1 MRIGERSAFAKL
13 RGMEIQKKAG
23 RGLCFIAAFAVAAL
37 FCLPFV
43 YMLLCSFQP
52 ESADIFRWPPKVIP
66 ERFRFRNYADAFKIM
81 NFPRAFGNTILL
93 VVCVMT
99 LNISGSVLVAYGFA
113 RFEAKLKNK
122 LFGLLLSTMMLPWV
136 ITMIP
141 SFAIYRYIGWI
152 GTRLPL
158 IIPAVGGS
166 AFNIFMVRQFMMGI
180 PRDLDEA
187 ATIDG
192 CGSFGVLWRILL
204 PNMAP
209 VLATLVVF
217 GFTNVWSDYV
227 GPSIYLIDSEL
238 QTLSLSLYNFQDS
251 SGVMEWNKV
260 MAGCVMFSL
269 PMVLV
274 LFLAQNAFVRGIVAS
289 GLKE

>member
-1 MRIGERSAFAKL
+1 MQGNSRFLDRL
-13 RGMEIQKKAG
+13 RGKHVREQAG
-23 RGLCFIAAFAVAAL
+23 RAICFLIALIVAVV

-52 ESADIFRWPPKVIP
+52 ASADIFQWPPRLIP
-66 ERFRFRNYADAFKIM
+66 ETFRFQNYADAFETM
-81 NFPRAFGNTILL
+81 HFLRAFGNTVLL
-93 VVCVMT
+93 VVSVMT
-99 LNISGSVLVAYGFA
+99 LNIVGSVLVAYGFA
-113 RFEAKLKNK
+113 RFEARLKSK

-158 IIPAVGGS
+158 IVPAIGGS
-166 AFNIFMVRQFMMGI
+166 AFNIFMLRQFMLGI

-192 CGSFGVLWRILL
+192 CSSFGVLWRILL
-204 PNMAP
+204 PNMLP
-209 VLATLVVF
+209 VLATLVAF
-217 GFTNVWSDYV
+217 QFTSVWSDYV
-227 GPSIYLIDSEL
+227 GPSIYLLDSDL
-238 QTLSLSLYNFQDS
+238 HTLSLSLYNFQDS

-274 LFLAQNAFVRGIVAS
+274 LFLAQNAFVRGIVSS
-289 GLKE
+289 GLKD

>member
-1 MRIGERSAFAKL
+1 MQACNRVYDRL
-13 RGMEIQKKAG
+13 RGMRVRQSVG
-23 RGLCFIAAFAVAAL
+23 RVICFVVALIIAVL

-52 ESADIFRWPPKVIP
+52 TSADIFRWPPKLIP
-66 ERFRFRNYADAFKIM
+66 EVFRFSNYVEAFRTM
-81 NFPRAFGNTILL
+81 NFPRAFGNTLLL
-93 VVCVMT
+93 VVSVMT
-99 LNISGSVLVAYGFA
+99 LNLVGSILVAYGFA
-113 RFEAKLKNK
+113 RFEARLKRK

-158 IIPAVGGS
+158 IVPAIGGS
-166 AFNIFMVRQFMMGI
+166 AFNIFMLRQFMLGI
-180 PRDLDEA
+180 PKGLDEA

-192 CGSFGVLWRILL
+192 CGSFGILWRILL
-204 PNMAP
+204 PNMLP

-217 GFTNVWSDYV
+217 QFTSVWSDYV
-227 GPSIYLIDSEL
+227 GPSIYLLDSDL
-238 QTLSLSLYNFQDS
+238 HTLSLSLYNFQDS

-274 LFLAQNAFVRGIVAS
+274 LFLAQNAFVRGIVSS

>member
-1 MRIGERSAFAKL
+1 MRGNNRFLDRL
-13 RGMEIQKKAG
+13 RGKHAREQAG
-23 RGLCFIAAFAVAAL
+23 RAICFIVALIVAVV

-52 ESADIFRWPPKVIP
+52 ASADIFQWPPRLIP
-66 ERFRFRNYADAFKIM
+66 EIFRFQNYADAFETM
-81 NFPRAFGNTILL
+81 HFLRAFGNTVLL
-93 VVCVMT
+93 VVSVMT
-99 LNISGSVLVAYGFA
+99 LNIVGSVLVAYGFA
-113 RFEAKLKNK
+113 RFEARLKSK

-158 IIPAVGGS
+158 IVPAIGGS
-166 AFNIFMVRQFMMGI
+166 AFNIFMLRQFMLGI

-192 CGSFGVLWRILL
+192 CSSFGVLWRILL
-204 PNMAP
+204 PNMLP

-217 GFTNVWSDYV
+217 QFTSVWSDYV
-227 GPSIYLIDSEL
+227 GPSIYLLDSDL
-238 QTLSLSLYNFQDS
+238 HTLSLSLYNFQDS

-274 LFLAQNAFVRGIVAS
+274 LFLAQNAFVRGIVSS
-289 GLKE
+289 GLKD

>member
-1 MRIGERSAFAKL
+1 MQGNSRFLDRL
-13 RGMEIQKKAG
+13 RGKHVRKQAG
-23 RGLCFIAAFAVAAL
+23 RAICFLIALIVAVV

-52 ESADIFRWPPKVIP
+52 ASADIFQWPPRLIP
-66 ERFRFRNYADAFKIM
+66 ETFRFQNYADAFETM
-81 NFPRAFGNTILL
+81 HFLRAFGNTVLL
-93 VVCVMT
+93 VVSVMT
-99 LNISGSVLVAYGFA
+99 LNIVGSVLVAYGFA
-113 RFEAKLKNK
+113 RFEARLKSK

-158 IIPAVGGS
+158 IVPAIGGS
-166 AFNIFMVRQFMMGI
+166 AFNIFMLRQFMLGI

-192 CGSFGVLWRILL
+192 CSSFGVLWRILL
-204 PNMAP
+204 PNMLP

-217 GFTNVWSDYV
+217 QFTSVWSDYV
-227 GPSIYLIDSEL
+227 GPSIYLTDKSLFTLALSIGQFSGSTTSTEKQL
-238 QTLSLSLYNFQDS
+238 Q
-251 SGVMEWNKV
+251 
-260 MAGCVMFSL
+260 MAGCTLYTL
-269 PMVLV
+269 PLLV
-274 LFLAQNAFVRGIVAS
+274 LLFSAQKVFMKGIVTTS
-289 GLKE
+289 VKE

>member
-1 MRIGERSAFAKL
+1 MQACNRVYDRL
-13 RGMEIQKKAG
+13 RGMRVRQSVG
-23 RGLCFIAAFAVAAL
+23 RAVCFVVALIIAVL

-52 ESADIFRWPPKVIP
+52 TSADIFQWPPKLIP
-66 ERFRFRNYADAFKIM
+66 EVFRFSNYVEAFRTM
-81 NFPRAFGNTILL
+81 NFPWAFGNTLLL
-93 VVCVMT
+93 VVSVMT
-99 LNISGSVLVAYGFA
+99 LNLVGSILVAYGFA
-113 RFEAKLKNK
+113 RFEARLKRK

-158 IIPAVGGS
+158 IVPAIGGS
-166 AFNIFMVRQFMMGI
+166 AFNIFMLRQFMLGI
-180 PRDLDEA
+180 PKGLDEA

-192 CGSFGVLWRILL
+192 CGSFGILWRILL
-204 PNMAP
+204 PNMLP

-217 GFTNVWSDYV
+217 QFTSVWSDYV
-227 GPSIYLIDSEL
+227 GPSIYLLDSDL
-238 QTLSLSLYNFQDS
+238 HTLSLSLYNFQDS

-274 LFLAQNAFVRGIVAS
+274 LFLAQNAFVRGIVSS

>member
-1 MRIGERSAFAKL
+1 MQGNNRVLERL
-13 RGMEIQKKAG
+13 RGKQMREQAG
-23 RGLCFIAAFAVAAL
+23 RAVCFVIAFVIAVV

-43 YMLLCSFQP
+43 YMVLCSFQP
-52 ESADIFRWPPKVIP
+52 TSADIFQWPPKLIP
-66 ERFRFRNYADAFKIM
+66 EYFRFANYTEAFETM
-81 NFPRAFGNTILL
+81 HFLRALGNTLLL
-93 VVCVMT
+93 VVSVMT
-99 LNISGSVLVAYGFA
+99 LNIVGSVLVAYGFA
-113 RFEAKLKNK
+113 RFEARLKSK

-158 IIPAVGGS
+158 IVPAIGGS
-166 AFNIFMVRQFMMGI
+166 AFNIFMLRQFMLGI
-180 PRDLDEA
+180 PKDLDEA

-192 CGSFGVLWRILL
+192 CSSFGILWRILL
-204 PNMAP
+204 PNMLP

-217 GFTNVWSDYV
+217 QFTSVWSDYV
-227 GPSIYLIDSEL
+227 GPSIYLLDSDL
-238 QTLSLSLYNFQDS
+238 HTLSLSLYNFQDS

-274 LFLAQNAFVRGIVAS
+274 LFLAQNAFVRGIVSS
-289 GLKE
+289 GLKD

>member
-1 MRIGERSAFAKL
+1 MQGNSRFLDRL
-13 RGMEIQKKAG
+13 RGKHVREQAG
-23 RGLCFIAAFAVAAL
+23 RVICFLIALIVAVV

-52 ESADIFRWPPKVIP
+52 ASADIFQWPPRLIP
-66 ERFRFRNYADAFKIM
+66 ETFRFQNYADAFETM
-81 NFPRAFGNTILL
+81 HFLRAFGNTVLL
-93 VVCVMT
+93 VVSVMT
-99 LNISGSVLVAYGFA
+99 LNIVGSVLVAYGFA
-113 RFEAKLKNK
+113 RFEARLKSK

-158 IIPAVGGS
+158 IVPAIGGS
-166 AFNIFMVRQFMMGI
+166 AFNIFMLRQFMLGI

-192 CGSFGVLWRILL
+192 CSSFGVLWRILL
-204 PNMAP
+204 PNMLP

-217 GFTNVWSDYV
+217 QFTSVWSDYV
-227 GPSIYLIDSEL
+227 GPSIYLLDSDL
-238 QTLSLSLYNFQDS
+238 HTLSLSLYNFQDS

-274 LFLAQNAFVRGIVAS
+274 LFLAQNAFVRGIVSS
-289 GLKE
+289 GLKD

>member
-1 MRIGERSAFAKL
+1 MQANNRVLERL
-13 RGMEIQKKAG
+13 RGKHVREQVG
-23 RGLCFIAAFAVAAL
+23 RVVCFIIALVIAVV

-43 YMLLCSFQP
+43 YMVLCSFQP
-52 ESADIFRWPPKVIP
+52 TSADIFQWPPKVIP
-66 ERFRFRNYADAFKIM
+66 EHFRFENYVEAFETM
-81 NFPRAFGNTILL
+81 HFLRAFGNTLLL
-93 VVCVMT
+93 VVSVMT
-99 LNISGSVLVAYGFA
+99 LNIVGSVLVAYGFA
-113 RFEAKLKNK
+113 RFEARLKSK

-158 IIPAVGGS
+158 IVPAIGGS
-166 AFNIFMVRQFMMGI
+166 AFNIFMLRQFMLGI
-180 PRDLDEA
+180 PKDLDEA

-192 CGSFGVLWRILL
+192 CSSFGVLWRILL
-204 PNMAP
+204 PNMLP

-217 GFTNVWSDYV
+217 QFTSVWSDYV
-227 GPSIYLIDSEL
+227 GPSIYLLDSDL
-238 QTLSLSLYNFQDS
+238 HTLSLSLYNFQDS
-251 SGVMEWNKV
+251 SGVMQWNLV

-274 LFLAQNAFVRGIVAS
+274 LFLAQNAFVRGIVSS
-289 GLKE
+289 GLKD

>member
-1 MRIGERSAFAKL
+1 MQACNRVYDRL
-13 RGMEIQKKAG
+13 RGMRVRQSVG
-23 RGLCFIAAFAVAAL
+23 RVICFVVALIIAVL

-52 ESADIFRWPPKVIP
+52 TSADIFQWPPKLIP
-66 ERFRFRNYADAFKIM
+66 EVFRFSNYVEAFRTM
-81 NFPRAFGNTILL
+81 NFPRAFGNTLLL
-93 VVCVMT
+93 VISVMT
-99 LNISGSVLVAYGFA
+99 LNLVGSILVAYGFA
-113 RFEAKLKNK
+113 RFEARLKRK

-158 IIPAVGGS
+158 IVPAIGGS
-166 AFNIFMVRQFMMGI
+166 AFNIFMLRQFMLGI
-180 PRDLDEA
+180 PKGLDEA

-192 CGSFGVLWRILL
+192 CGSFGILWRILL
-204 PNMAP
+204 PNMLP

-217 GFTNVWSDYV
+217 QFTSVWSDYV
-227 GPSIYLIDSEL
+227 GPSIYLLDSDL
-238 QTLSLSLYNFQDS
+238 HTLSLSLYNFQDS

-274 LFLAQNAFVRGIVAS
+274 LFLAQNAFVRGIVSS

>member
-1 MRIGERSAFAKL
+1 MQGNSRFLDRL
-13 RGMEIQKKAG
+13 RGKHVREQAG
-23 RGLCFIAAFAVAAL
+23 RAICFLIALIVAVV

-52 ESADIFRWPPKVIP
+52 ASADIFQWPPRLIP
-66 ERFRFRNYADAFKIM
+66 ETFRFQNYADAFETM
-81 NFPRAFGNTILL
+81 HFLRAFGNTVLL
-93 VVCVMT
+93 VVSVMT
-99 LNISGSVLVAYGFA
+99 LNIVGSVLVAYGFA
-113 RFEAKLKNK
+113 RFEARLKSK

-158 IIPAVGGS
+158 IVPAIGGS
-166 AFNIFMVRQFMMGI
+166 AFNIFMLRQFMLGI

-192 CGSFGVLWRILL
+192 CSSFGVLWRILL
-204 PNMAP
+204 PNMLP

-217 GFTNVWSDYV
+217 QFTSVWSDYV
-227 GPSIYLIDSEL
+227 GPSIYLLDSDL
-238 QTLSLSLYNFQDS
+238 HTLSLSLYNFQDS

-274 LFLAQNAFVRGIVAS
+274 LFLAQNAFVRGIVSS
-289 GLKE
+289 GLKD

>member
-1 MRIGERSAFAKL
+1 MQACNRVYDRL
-13 RGMEIQKKAG
+13 RGMRVRQSVG
-23 RGLCFIAAFAVAAL
+23 RVICFVVALIIAVL

-52 ESADIFRWPPKVIP
+52 TSADIFQWPPKLIP
-66 ERFRFRNYADAFKIM
+66 EVFRLSNYVEAFRTM
-81 NFPRAFGNTILL
+81 NFPRAFGNTLLL
-93 VVCVMT
+93 VVSVMT
-99 LNISGSVLVAYGFA
+99 LNLVGSILVAYGFA
-113 RFEAKLKNK
+113 RFEARLKRK

-158 IIPAVGGS
+158 IVPAIGGS
-166 AFNIFMVRQFMMGI
+166 AFNIFMLRQFMLGI
-180 PRDLDEA
+180 PKGLDEA

-192 CGSFGVLWRILL
+192 CGSFGILWRILL
-204 PNMAP
+204 PNMLP

-217 GFTNVWSDYV
+217 QFTSVWSDYV
-227 GPSIYLIDSEL
+227 GPSIYLLDSDL
-238 QTLSLSLYNFQDS
+238 HTLSLSLYNFQDS

-274 LFLAQNAFVRGIVAS
+274 LFLAQNAFVRGIVSS